1 MNRLEEKKKGNL
13 DVTHVNLSS
22 IRLKIKI
29 KNLKSKTEMG
39 SFPIK
44 DLLRLV
50 ALKTILVVFCVLGF
64 KQQIF
69 DFFF

>member
-1 MNRLEEKKKGNL
+1 
-13 DVTHVNLSS
+13 
-22 IRLKIKI
+22 
-29 KNLKSKTEMG
+29 MG

-69 DFFF
+69 DFFFLNHSFQMI